1 MYESD
6 VVLFGI
12 TLTLLGVSLAGGLW
26 ILVAVFAVIL
36 VLLAIRAIR
45 RLLR

>member
-6 VVLFGI
+6 VVLFGF
-12 TLTLLGVSLAGGLW
+12 TLTLLGISLAGGLW

-36 VLLAIRAIR
+36 LLLAIRVIR
-45 RLLR
+45 RVLR